1 MAIWEKKLI
10 QGTDRLDSFTMSYLI
25 LLWVPF
31 QIQVDVDE
39 GAELYTMK
47 PVLLKSYV
55 ISRDASSVA
64 VVYLAW

>member
-1 MAIWEKKLI
+1 
-10 QGTDRLDSFTMSYLI
+10 MSYLI

-39 GAELYTMK
+39 RAELYIMK

-55 ISRDASSVA
+55 IPRDASSVA

>member
-25 LLWVPF
+25 LLRVPF

-55 ISRDASSVA
+55 IPRDASSVA